1 MAKLARISN
10 HWVASSSIKLF
21 IPGWSVNQPNRVKK
35 PMTDTIN
42 IGGEDVPFEV
52 DPNGRIMR
60 VGVPNIIVTDYPP
73 VIINTQYGAGA
84 DIETLLEVQEPPTDA
99 DLLPLKMVEVID
111 CVGKN
116 IFIKES

>member
-42 IGGEDVPFEV
+42 IGICLFQS
-52 DPNGRIMR
+52 
-60 VGVPNIIVTDYPP
+60 IVT
-73 VIINTQYGAGA
+73 
-84 DIETLLEVQEPPTDA
+84 
-99 DLLPLKMVEVID
+99 
-111 CVGKN
+111 
-116 IFIKES
+116 